1 MKGGYIM
8 IFDYINE
15 TKRSNLPDSEFGIPE
30 ERKFPLDSEEHV
42 RSAIK
47 LFGHAD
53 ESKKKQLA
61 NKISSKAKQYG
72 IEIPETTQ
80 VYKYLKEYVE
90 EIDDNNLEI
99 PFSSIVTP
107 YTVSSASI
115 VPFL

>member
-1 MKGGYIM
+1 M
-8 IFDYINE
+8 IFDYMNE

-61 NKISSKAKQYG
+61 K
-72 IEIPETTQ
+72 
-80 VYKYLKEYVE
+80 
-90 EIDDNNLEI
+90 
-99 PFSSIVTP
+99 
-107 YTVSSASI
+107 
-115 VPFL
+115 